1 MNSEEQHGVADELS
15 GSEHALGEGSG
26 VGHCHGGGDRGR
38 GGRGQGGSGRGG
50 SSLGRVGASE
60 GGPGE
65 EGGESS
71 EDTVF
76 FEAAV
81 VLRRVPSS
89 IVSVREGYENIHS
102 EGGIYFKDFISLPG
116 EGRREDTQVFEP
128 PS

>member
-1 MNSEEQHGVADELS
+1 MAEELS

-26 VGHCHGGGDRGR
+26 VGHGHGGGDRGRGGR

-50 SSLGRVGASE
+50 SSMGRVGASE
-60 GGPGE
+60 GGTGE

-71 EDTVF
+71 EDTIF

-89 IVSVREGYENIHS
+89 IVWTFHEIQKVECRE
-102 EGGIYFKDFISLPG
+102 
-116 EGRREDTQVFEP
+116 RCR
-128 PS
+128 

>member
-1 MNSEEQHGVADELS
+1 MDSVEQRGVLEELS
-15 GSEHALGEGSG
+15 SSEHALLGERSG
-26 VGHCHGGGDRGR
+26 VGHGNGGGDRGR
-38 GGRGQGGSGRGG
+38 GVRGGRGQGG

-89 IVSVREGYENIHS
+89 IVWPAKTINTLSMAP
-102 EGGIYFKDFISLPG
+102 LWC
-116 EGRREDTQVFEP
+116 TQSAER
-128 PS
+128 